1 MSPVSSGLVKA
12 DSASTVNILTVEFLV
27 LSGSSRNF
35 QNCIRFFMQGKER
48 MRHKDELRAFLG
60 NHRTV
65 LMLDPCFSFLYT
77 PGKLSMYI

>member
-35 QNCIRFFMQGKER
+35 QNCMMQGKER

-65 LMLDPCFSFLYT
+65 LMLDSGFSFLYT
-77 PGKLSMYI
+77 PGRLSMYI